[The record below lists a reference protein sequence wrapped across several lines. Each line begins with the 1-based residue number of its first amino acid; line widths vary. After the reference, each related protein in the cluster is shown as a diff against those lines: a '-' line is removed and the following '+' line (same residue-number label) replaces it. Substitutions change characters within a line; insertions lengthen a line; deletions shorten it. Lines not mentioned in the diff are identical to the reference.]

1 MANNHNPSTHINSLS
16 KTVIEQLTGVTSDGD
31 AKTQIVDGSDN
42 VIGSTS
48 NALDV
53 NVKSDG
59 AGLALDDT
67 LTDGSQKTQVVGG
80 GGTNIDF
87 ATDAKLDTIISDLSD
102 LEDDVETVNTNLGT
116 IETDIEAV
124 KTAVDEIKAE
134 QFPESIYILAGVAVS
149 DTDTYLGFYALEAD
163 TAITSITGVD
173 TNLVKGDNDFSEVTF
188 QPGTFVRV
196 PGGFTTMTLSAGAMV
211 LVIDNS

>member
-67 LTDGSQKTQVVGG
+67 LTDGSQKTQIVDGDGDIAGVTDSALD
-80 GGTNIDF
+80 TNI
-87 ATDAKLDTIISDLSD
+87 KGITIDDPVSGSVDLSSSLYVPTSAGQRLVYGLGSIQMLSSDISDTTAFYLELSLD
-102 LEDDVETVNTNLGT
+102 QTNWDNAVELGVDVEDTLVRSETKVVNFESTVGIYWRIRFANGNTGNISYYTLG
-116 IETDIEAV
+116 
-124 KTAVDEIKAE
+124 
-134 QFPESIYILAGVAVS
+134 
-149 DTDTYLGFYALEAD
+149 
-163 TAITSITGVD
+163 
-173 TNLVKGDNDFSEVTF
+173 
-188 QPGTFVRV
+188 
-196 PGGFTTMTLSAGAMV
+196 
-211 LVIDNS
+211 